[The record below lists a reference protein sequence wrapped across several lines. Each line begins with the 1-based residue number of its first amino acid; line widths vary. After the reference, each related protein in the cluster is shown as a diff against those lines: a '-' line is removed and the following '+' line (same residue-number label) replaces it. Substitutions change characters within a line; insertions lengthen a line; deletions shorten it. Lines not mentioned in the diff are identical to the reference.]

1 MAHRTDIR
9 ALQTT
14 TGTGTGAKA
23 LTSTPDGM
31 RAVSSLPGIAI
42 GDTMLGLT
50 QSIDANGNVTTEWE
64 FGLYTYT
71 AANEV
76 TPTTVYFSSN
86 ANAAVNFSA
95 GKKQFMVSTWA
106 GDSLTPAQITATQN
120 DYNPTGLSTAKT
132 VLLSCDQA
140 RSITGLAGGW
150 DTRELWVINASTNA
164 DGDLIFRAENT
175 GSTAANRIL
184 SDNDIVLEPG
194 ETLLLR
200 YESAAARWR
209 PIGGRRKY
217 TGSTFRLTPYI
228 WTDFFGATG
237 ADTGEASYAIWDVS
251 LLSSGTQSK
260 VAGTANHPGI
270 LRFSSSTTTN
280 SGAYCRTAADTFL
293 IGGGEI
299 TEFVFRL
306 PDLTTLTARLGFI
319 DTATSAD
326 CTDGVYFEIPSTGA
340 AVGKTSSNSTRT
352 TSSTIATLS
361 ANTWYRGRIVV
372 NKAASAVDFY
382 IFDDNGNQL
391 GTQQVTTNIP
401 TATGRETGHG
411 YIATKSGTTAQ
422 SCIDLDFMSIEFTRA
437 LI

>member
-9 ALQTT
+9 AFQTT

-42 GDTMLGLT
+42 GGDTMLGLT

-95 GKKQFMVSTWA
+95 GKTVHGVDLGGRLPDA
-106 GDSLTPAQITATQN
+106 GADHGDPERLQPDRPVDGQDGAA
-120 DYNPTGLSTAKT
+120 
-132 VLLSCDQA
+132 VLRSA
-140 RSITGLAGGW
+140 RSITGPAGGW

-209 PIGGRRKY
+209 PIGGRRKVHRQHLPPHAVHLDWLLRRDRSRY
-217 TGSTFRLTPYI
+217 RR
-228 WTDFFGATG
+228 
-237 ADTGEASYAIWDVS
+237 S
-251 LLSSGTQSK
+251 LLCDLGRVAAVQRHAEQGGWHGQPSGNPAVLVEHDDEQRRLLPH
-260 VAGTANHPGI
+260 G
-270 LRFSSSTTTN
+270 
-280 SGAYCRTAADTFL
+280 CRHLPDRRRRDH
-293 IGGGEI
+293 G
-299 TEFVFRL
+299 VRL
-306 PDLTTLTARLGFI
+306 PPAGPDHR
-319 DTATSAD
+319 
-326 CTDGVYFEIPSTGA
+326 
-340 AVGKTSSNSTRT
+340 
-352 TSSTIATLS
+352 
-361 ANTWYRGRIVV
+361 
-372 NKAASAVDFY
+372 
-382 IFDDNGNQL
+382 
-391 GTQQVTTNIP
+391 
-401 TATGRETGHG
+401 
-411 YIATKSGTTAQ
+411 
-422 SCIDLDFMSIEFTRA
+422 
-437 LI
+437 